1 MTLKYLIVFELHA
14 GSLAKDMG
22 IEIGGLVE
30 VGEGRGEKSERERE
44 RAKTSFNKTCMLG
57 YD

>member
-1 MTLKYLIVFELHA
+1 MTLKRRIVFELHA
-14 GSLAKDMG
+14 GSLANAMG

-30 VGEGRGEKSERERE
+30 AGRGEEIERE
-44 RAKTSFNKTCMLG
+44 RANTSFKKTCMLG